1 MYLPWLTSQCLKAG
15 VVLKRGIFKH
25 ISEAAHAHHSG
36 QKANLIANCTGL
48 SAGKLGGVEDKSM
61 VPARGQTVL
70 VRNEAIGIVGG
81 SGTDDG
87 DDELDFPNPLFPCS
101 SRSGVSVLPCSFRK
115 DNADLEKYNRVCYVI
130 PRAAGKLKFYRYEH
144 QKNNTL

>member
-15 VVLKRGIFKH
+15 VVLKRGIFGQL
-25 ISEAAHAHHSG
+25 SEAADAHHSG
-36 QKANLIANCTGL
+36 QIANLIVNCTGL

-61 VPARGQTVL
+61 IPARGQTVL

-87 DDELDFPNPLFPCS
+87 DDE
-101 SRSGVSVLPCSFRK
+101 
-115 DNADLEKYNRVCYVI
+115 VCYVI
-130 PRAAGKLKFYRYEH
+130 PRAAGTVFKFRRHEH
-144 QKNNTL
+144 QK